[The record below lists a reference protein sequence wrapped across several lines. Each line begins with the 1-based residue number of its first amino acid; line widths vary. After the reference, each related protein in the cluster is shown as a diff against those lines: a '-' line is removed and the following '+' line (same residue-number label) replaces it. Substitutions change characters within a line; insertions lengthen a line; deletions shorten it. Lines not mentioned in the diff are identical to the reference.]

1 MAQSVT
7 AGTKVDKGTSVT
19 LTVSKGEESTTYS
32 ATVSVVSPF
41 NQTYVDSSG
50 NVQTVTEGEVRIV
63 VVQSGMSTRTVYDQQ
78 TDSSSLPATIDV
90 QSTQSGSATVNMY
103 LNGTLYD
110 TSTINFQ

>member
-1 MAQSVT
+1 
-7 AGTKVDKGTSVT
+7 
-19 LTVSKGEESTTYS
+19 
-32 ATVSVVSPF
+32 
-41 NQTYVDSSG
+41 
-50 NVQTVTEGEVRIV
+50 
-63 VVQSGMSTRTVYDQQ
+63 MSTRTVYDQQ